1 MRLIDADELLKN
13 LMEEIP
19 MAENVHIFR
28 DIINN
33 QPTAYDVDKIVEQ
46 LEAVKE
52 IMTSP
57 IDQDCFGEECKASDC
72 TVCLT
77 CKAIEIVRGGGVE

>member
-13 LMEEIP
+13 LMEKIP

-33 QPTAYDVDKIVEQ
+33 QLTAYDLDKVVDQ
-46 LEAVKE
+46 LEKE
-52 IMTSP
+52 LELADKEKRTMRKRKSTAIR
-57 IDQDCFGEECKASDC
+57 FCKR
-72 TVCLT
+72 VFNRH
-77 CKAIEIVRGGGVE
+77 I